1 MTIKED
7 NAPLDLSLGRPIRHI
22 LAMTLPLSARKALM
36 EAAALDSQMP
46 IGESIL
52 RTRALDTVIE
62 RIKEAYPEC
71 FIEGRKPTAPT
82 RFVVPSF
89 MDRSHK

>member
-7 NAPLDLSLGRPIRHI
+7 NEPLDLSPGRPMRHV
-22 LAMTLPLSARKALM
+22 LAMVLPLPARKALT
-36 EAAALDSQMP
+36 EAAAVDSQMP
-46 IGESIL
+46 IGSSIL
-52 RTRALDTVIE
+52 RSRALDSVIA

-71 FIEGRKPTAPT
+71 FRRETPANIPVRHI
-82 RFVVPSF
+82 VSSF